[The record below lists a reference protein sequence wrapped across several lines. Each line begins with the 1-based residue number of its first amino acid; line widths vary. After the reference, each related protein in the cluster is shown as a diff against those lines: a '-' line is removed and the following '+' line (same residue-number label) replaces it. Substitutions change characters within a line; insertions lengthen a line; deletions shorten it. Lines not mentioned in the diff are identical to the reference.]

1 MPEDAPPDVATHPV
15 ATAEQHE
22 HELAALELVQHPVVA
37 EARERVRAEW
47 LEKEQPSAAM
57 RECFDWAFEEVM
69 FSAAIWSSNQ
79 DPLRPKVTC
88 ITRLEHEVGGV
99 RIPGTRWGI
108 DNPDSIYR
116 VIPISGDERYEIRG
130 RVGEHR
136 MTENYFTLW
145 DDSMGTEG
153 LLDGH
158 DLETEPDGSFVVTV
172 DSSPADGR
180 ANHVQSTPD
189 AHEFYIRDVMLD
201 WELDDPNW
209 LSIERLGGAPSTPAL
224 TDDEQAQRT
233 AEYMAKFADF
243 SVGLSKGMRF
253 GKPNRFHMAHSADTG
268 GALRNQVYVGGH
280 FQLEDDE
287 AFVIDVD
294 DGGAAYFTVP
304 ISNVWGTTMGIRD
317 RTGSLNK
324 AQSEPN
330 ADGTW
335 TYVISLADPGVP
347 NWVDPCGLP
356 EGILTLRMAEFPGQR
371 PTDSLSASGQV
382 VKLADLESVLPAGTR
397 SVSADERAAQRAA
410 RAWAYDRRLPEPRPA
425 EAVSP

>member
-1 MPEDAPPDVATHPV
+1 MPGPTDASDHPV

-22 HELAALELVQHPVVA
+22 HELAALEIWQHPVAV

-47 LEKEQPSAAM
+47 LEKEQPSQVM
-57 RECFDWAFEEVM
+57 RDCFDWAFEEVM
-69 FSAAIWSSNQ
+69 FSAVIWGSNQ
-79 DPLRPKVTC
+79 DPLHPKVTC
-88 ITRLEHEVGGV
+88 ITRLGHEVDGKA
-99 RIPGTRWGI
+99 IPGSRWGI

-153 LLDGH
+153 LLNGQE
-158 DLETEPDGSFVVTV
+158 LVTEADGSFVVTV
-172 DSSPADGR
+172 DADPEGGP
-180 ANHVQSTPD
+180 NHVQSTAPS
-189 AHEFYIRDVMLD
+189 HEFYIRDVMLD
-201 WELDDPNW
+201 WGVDDPNW
-209 LSIERLGGAPSTPAL
+209 LTIERVGSAPTRGPL
-224 TDDEQAQRT
+224 DLDEL
-233 AEYMAKFADF
+233 AERAGQYMAKFADF
-243 SVGLSKGMRF
+243 SVGLSKGMRY
-253 GKPNRFHMAHSADTG
+253 GKPNRFHLAHSADTG

-287 AFVIDVD
+287 AFVIDVN

-335 TYVISLADPGVP
+335 TYVISLSDPGVH
-347 NWVDPCGLP
+347 NWVDPDGLN

-371 PTDSLSASGQV
+371 PTEHLSASGQV
-382 VKLADLESVLPAGTR
+382 VKLADLESVLPDGTT
-397 SVSADERAAQRAA
+397 SVRPEDRAAQIAA
-410 RAWAYDRRLPEPRPA
+410 RTAAYDRRLPEA
-425 EAVSP
+425 ASAGAAS

>member
-1 MPEDAPPDVATHPV
+1 MRGHPV

-22 HELAALELVQHPVVA
+22 HETAALALWEHPVVT
-37 EARERVRAEW
+37 EAREAVRTEW
-47 LEKEQPSAAM
+47 LDKEQPSSVM

-69 FSAAIWSSNQ
+69 FSATIWSSNQ
-79 DPLRPKVTC
+79 DPLHPKVTC
-88 ITRLEHEVGGV
+88 ITRLEHEVDGL

-116 VIPISGDERYEIRG
+116 VIPISGEERYEIRG
-130 RVGEHR
+130 SVGPHR

-153 LLDGH
+153 LLNGH
-158 DLETEPDGSFVVTV
+158 DLVTDSDGSFVITV
-172 DSSPADGR
+172 DADPAGDR
-180 ANHVQSTPD
+180 PNHVRSTEK

-201 WELDDPNW
+201 WGSDDPNW
-209 LSIERLGGAPSTPAL
+209 LEIVRLGPPPSRPPL
-224 TDDEQAQRT
+224 TVDEQAQRA
-233 AEYMAKFADF
+233 AEYMRKFAEF
-243 SVGLSKGMRF
+243 SHGLSKGMTMGR
-253 GKPNRFHMAHSADTG
+253 PNRFHLAYSADKG

-287 AFVIDVD
+287 AFVIDVN
-294 DGGAAYFTVP
+294 DGGARYFTVP
-304 ISNVWGTTMGIRD
+304 ISNVWGTTMGIVD

-335 TYVISLADPGVP
+335 TYVLANTDPGVH
-347 NWVDPCGLP
+347 NWVDPCGLTH
-356 EGILTLRMAEFPGQR
+356 GILTLRMAEFPDQR
-371 PTDSLSASGQV
+371 PNEGLAASGKV

-397 SVSADERAAQRAA
+397 EITPDERAAQLADRAA
-410 RAWAYDRRLPEPRPA
+410 AYNRRLPEVLA
-425 EAVSP
+425 

>member
-1 MPEDAPPDVATHPV
+1 MPPQPHAHDGHPV
-15 ATAEQHE
+15 ATPEQHE
-22 HELAALELVQHPVVA
+22 HELAALAIWEHPVVA
-37 EARERVRAEW
+37 EAREVLRDEW
-47 LEKEQPSAAM
+47 LEVQRPSPVM
-57 RECFDWAFEEVM
+57 RDCFDWAFEEVM

-79 DPLRPKVTC
+79 DPLHPKVTC
-88 ITRLEHEVGGV
+88 ITRLEHPVEGR

-145 DDSMGTEG
+145 DDSMGTEA

-158 DLETEPDGSFVVTV
+158 DLVTASDGSFVVTV
-172 DSSPADGR
+172 DGDPADGR
-180 ANHVQSTPD
+180 PNHVQSTPK

-201 WELDDPNW
+201 WSSDDPNW
-209 LSIERLGGAPSTPAL
+209 LEIERLGPPPSRGPL
-224 TDDEQAQRT
+224 DEDEQAERT
-233 AEYMAKFADF
+233 ARYMRKFAEF
-243 SVGLSKGMRF
+243 SQGLAKGMTM
-253 GKPNRFHMAHSADTG
+253 GKPNRFHLAYSADQG

-280 FQLEDDE
+280 FRLEDDE

-304 ISNVWGTTMGIRD
+304 VSNVWGTTMSIAD

-335 TYVISLADPGVP
+335 TYVLSGTDPGVH
-347 NWVDPCGLP
+347 NWIDPGGLS
-356 EGILTLRMAEFPGQR
+356 EGILTLRMAEFPDKR
-371 PTDSLSASGQV
+371 PNEGLSASGRV
-382 VKLADLESVLPAGTR
+382 VALADLESALPAGTR
-397 SVSADERAAQRAA
+397 EVGADERAAQLAERAA
-410 RAWAYDRRLPEPRPA
+410 AYARRLPEVLR
-425 EAVSP
+425 

>member
-1 MPEDAPPDVATHPV
+1 MLAHPV

-22 HELAALELVQHPVVA
+22 HEIAALRIWEHPVVA
-37 EARERVRAEW
+37 EARETVRSDW
-47 LEKEQPSAAM
+47 LEKEQPSAPM
-57 RECFDWAFEEVM
+57 RDCFDWAFEEVM
-69 FSAAIWSSNQ
+69 FSATIWSSNQ
-79 DPLRPKVTC
+79 DPLYPKVTC
-88 ITRLEHEVGGV
+88 ITRLEHDVDGL

-116 VIPISGDERYEIRG
+116 VIPISGGERYEIRG
-130 RVGEHR
+130 RVGDHR

-158 DLETEPDGSFVVTV
+158 DLVTDDDGSFVVTV
-172 DSSPADGR
+172 DADPAGGR
-180 ANHVQSTPD
+180 ANHIQSTPT

-201 WELDDPNW
+201 WGTDDPNW
-209 LSIERLGGAPSTPAL
+209 LEIVRLGPPPSRPPL
-224 TDDEQAQRT
+224 TDDEQAERT

-243 SVGLSKGMRF
+243 SHGLSKGMTM
-253 GKPNRFHMAHSADTG
+253 GKPNRFHLAYSADKG

-280 FQLEDDE
+280 FRLDDDE
-287 AFVIDVD
+287 AFVIDVN

-304 ISNVWGTTMGIRD
+304 ISNVWGTTMGIVD

-335 TYVISLADPGVP
+335 TFVVANSDPGVH
-347 NWVDPCGLP
+347 NWVDPCGLI
-356 EGILTLRMAEFPGQR
+356 EGILTLRMAEFPDQR
-371 PTDSLSASGQV
+371 PLDGLAASGRV
-382 VKLADLESVLPAGTR
+382 VKLADLDSALSPGTPE
-397 SVSADERAAQRAA
+397 VTAHERAAQLADRAA
-410 RAWAYDRRLPEPRPA
+410 GYARRLPEV
-425 EAVSP
+425 VS

>member
-1 MPEDAPPDVATHPV
+1 
-15 ATAEQHE
+15 
-22 HELAALELVQHPVVA
+22 
-37 EARERVRAEW
+37 
-47 LEKEQPSAAM
+47 M
-57 RECFDWAFEEVM
+57 RDCFDWAFEEVM
-69 FSAAIWSSNQ
+69 FSATIWSSNQ
-79 DPLRPKVTC
+79 DPLHPKVTC
-88 ITRLEHEVGGV
+88 ITRLEHEVDGL

-153 LLDGH
+153 LLNGH
-158 DLETEPDGSFVVTV
+158 DLVTERRRLVRGHRRRRPGRRPAEPRAV
-172 DSSPADGR
+172 DARRRTSSTSATSCSTGR
-180 ANHVQSTPD
+180 T
-189 AHEFYIRDVMLD
+189 
-201 WELDDPNW
+201 DDPNW
-209 LSIERLGGAPSTPAL
+209 LEIVRLGPPPSTPPL

-233 AEYMAKFADF
+233 AEYMRKFADF
-243 SVGLSKGMRF
+243 SHGLSKGMTMGR
-253 GKPNRFHMAHSADTG
+253 PNRFHLAYSADKG

-280 FQLEDDE
+280 FRLEDDE
-287 AFVIDVD
+287 AFVIDVN

-304 ISNVWGTTMGIRD
+304 ISNVWGTTMGIMD

-335 TYVISLADPGVP
+335 TYVLSNADPGVH
-347 NWVDPCGLP
+347 NWVDPCGLT
-356 EGILTLRMAEFPGQR
+356 EGILTLRMAEFPDQR
-371 PTDSLSASGQV
+371 PTDGLSASGQV

-397 SVSADERAAQRAA
+397 RGHRRRAR
-410 RAWAYDRRLPEPRPA
+410 RPA
-425 EAVSP
+425 RRSRRGLRPAPARRSLS